1 MGDASWMNR
10 RRFLAAVTGA
20 IAATAGCSSGGTTG
34 AGGPEPDART
44 ERGYAGPTVTAT
56 TDGASTDP
64 QPTTAVEV
72 TATETVTFTSPPTD
86 TAVPAAGGSGGG
98 GGSGPSGPTASAPT
112 ATPDDSAQEAP
123 IHLSLSTVNAQRVA
137 GELTC
142 TAGPLAWMAV
152 EIEFRRD
159 GEQVAA
165 ERLRKEAPETGAH
178 LPFDVAGEEDGLDSV
193 KITTAYAY
201 PDG

>member
-1 MGDASWMNR
+1 MNR
-10 RRFLAAVTGA
+10 RRFLVAVTGA
-20 IAATAGCSSGGTTG
+20 IAATAGCSSSETTG
-34 AGGPEPDART
+34 AGGPEPNART
-44 ERGYAGPTVTAT
+44 ERGYTGPTVTVST
-56 TDGASTDP
+56 TRASTDP
-64 QPTTAVEV
+64 RPTTAVVV
-72 TATETVTFTSPPTD
+72 TATETVTFTPTPTD
-86 TAVPAAGGSGGG
+86 TAAPGAGGSGGG

-112 ATPDDSAQEAP
+112 ATPDGSARHAP

-159 GEQVAA
+159 GEPVAA
-165 ERLRKEAPETGAH
+165 ERLRKEAPETGAQ
-178 LPFDVAGEEDGLDSV
+178 LPFDMASEEDGLDTV